1 MPILSPKELELIREK
16 RRTEGGAMP
25 PSSVNEATSKE
36 GIEKDVMNRILNPD
50 GGLDLATKRAMKS
63 NEGNPSFQI
72 PASGIK
78 SREMKLAENAA
89 RDPNLF
95 RSLAGGLTVDPF
107 RRKAR
112 EWRFF
117 QEQEDAIDAG
127 VFGRAEDVR
136 RLQQA
141 GLSLEKIGEMTP
153 EEMRREL
160 AFTGANSSYDYM
172 RGGKGADE
180 SQKEL
185 HSGLYNSVVDTIRIL
200 TGSSSAQRI
209 P

>member
-1 MPILSPKELELIREK
+1 
-16 RRTEGGAMP
+16 MP
-25 PSSVNEATSKE
+25 PSSVYEGTSREAVE
-36 GIEKDVMNRILNPD
+36 RDVANRIMNPD
-50 GGLDLATKRAMKS
+50 GGLDLATTRAMAK
-63 NEGNPSFQI
+63 NEGNPSFQLPVSSI
-72 PASGIK
+72 MT
-78 SREMKLAENAA
+78 REMKLAENAA

-95 RSLAGGLTVDPF
+95 RSLAAGLTVDPV
-107 RRKAR
+107 RRKVK
-112 EWRFF
+112 EWRFL
-117 QEQEDAIDAG
+117 QEQEDAIDSG

-172 RGGKGADE
+172 RGGKSADE

-185 HSGLYNSVVDTIRIL
+185 HSGLYNSIVDTRKDISRKLFGTKDSVIGGLFDRIADHYER
-200 TGSSSAQRI
+200 TMAC
-209 P
+209 PA